1 MQQPIVGR
9 RSPASA
15 LSSDGFFT
23 TTGSE
28 DGSGSSNAYALLA
41 DHGPIQVHGVGKV
54 PARRAPNLS
63 EHADEIL
70 SELGFDFKGIEGL
83 RPSGVVSKAKVR
95 AA

>member
-1 MQQPIVGR
+1 MATATGLKP
-9 RSPASA
+9 SA
-15 LSSDGFFT
+15 PKQLR
-23 TTGSE
+23 
-28 DGSGSSNAYALLA
+28 NAYALLA

>member
-1 MQQPIVGR
+1 MQHLIVGR

-23 TTGSE
+23 TGGSE
-28 DGSGSSNAYALLA
+28 DGSGSSNANAFLA

-54 PARRAPNLS
+54 PARRAPNLG

-70 SELGFDFKGIEGL
+70 SEFGFDFKGIEGL
-83 RPSGVVSKAKVR
+83 RPRGAASKAKVR